1 MEIIIRHWRV
11 SPYAICF
18 LMSFVCAYIYVALKL
33 RKQGIIKRYIFYMMM
48 LNTVLIL
55 YFGLV
60 YTVVTQ
66 LIQGNG
72 IRELGFSSLGGMMG
86 MMLGVFIFSKIS
98 PDSKTAVFRENIKAL
113 GLMYSVSKL
122 GCFFA
127 GCCYG
132 MKYDGPGKIRYVDP
146 LAKTQSPWY
155 FPVQLVESICFL
167 AAFIIINAA
176 DRKPEISKAP
186 QDSVSIEPIC
196 IVTYS
201 ALKFALD
208 YLRYYPERHIFTVNQ
223 WVCLMIIVLLI
234 LSKVPRIIKDRQ

>member
-98 PDSKTAVFRENIKAL
+98 PDSKTAVFQENIKAL
-113 GLMYSVSKL
+113 GLM
-122 GCFFA
+122 C
-127 GCCYG
+127 
-132 MKYDGPGKIRYVDP
+132 I
-146 LAKTQSPWY
+146 QSQSWA
-155 FPVQLVESICFL
+155 VFL
-167 AAFIIINAA
+167 QAAVM
-176 DRKPEISKAP
+176 E
-186 QDSVSIEPIC
+186 
-196 IVTYS
+196 
-201 ALKFALD
+201 
-208 YLRYYPERHIFTVNQ
+208 
-223 WVCLMIIVLLI
+223 
-234 LSKVPRIIKDRQ
+234 